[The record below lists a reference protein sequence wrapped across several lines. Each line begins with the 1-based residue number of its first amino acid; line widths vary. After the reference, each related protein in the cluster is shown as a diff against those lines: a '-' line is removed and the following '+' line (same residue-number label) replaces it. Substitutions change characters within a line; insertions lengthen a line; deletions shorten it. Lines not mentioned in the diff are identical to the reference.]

1 MYFDHEKL
9 DVYRVAMELAVLV
22 DEIIEQLPRGRGYL
36 ADQLHRAGTSILLN
50 VAEGAGEYAQNEKI
64 RFYRIARRS
73 GTETAAI
80 LELGKQLKLI
90 DETRYAKSRELLL
103 RIISMLTRL
112 TRIGN
117 ANGNGNGNVS
127 VTP

>member
-9 DVYRVAMELAVLV
+9 DVYRVSMELTVLI
-22 DEIIEQLPRGRGYL
+22 DEIVEHLPRGRVYL

-50 VAEGAGEYAQNEKI
+50 VAEGAGEYAANEKM

-80 LELGKQLKLI
+80 LELGNQLKLI
-90 DETRYAKSRELLL
+90 EEARYKKGRELLI
-103 RIISMLTRL
+103 RIVSMLTKM
-112 TRIGN
+112 TRD
-117 ANGNGNGNVS
+117 S
-127 VTP
+127 VTVTETVTVTN

>member
-9 DVYRVAMELAVLV
+9 DVYRVSMELTVLV
-22 DEIIEQLPRGRGYL
+22 DEIVEHLPRGRAYL

-50 VAEGAGEYAQNEKI
+50 VAEGAGEFAANEKM

-80 LELGKQLKLI
+80 LELGNQLKLI
-90 DETRYAKSRELLL
+90 EEARYKKGRELLI
-103 RIISMLTRL
+103 RIVSMLTKM
-112 TRIGN
+112 TRDPET
-117 ANGNGNGNVS
+117 
-127 VTP
+127 VTATVTVTN

>member
-9 DVYRVAMELAVLV
+9 DVYRVSMELTVLI
-22 DEIIEQLPRGRGYL
+22 DEIVEHLPRGRAYL

-50 VAEGAGEYAQNEKI
+50 VAEGAGEYAANEKM

-80 LELGKQLKLI
+80 LELGNQLKLI
-90 DETRYAKSRELLL
+90 EEARYKKGRELLI
-103 RIISMLTRL
+103 RIVSMLTKM
-112 TRIGN
+112 TRD
-117 ANGNGNGNVS
+117 S
-127 VTP
+127 VTVTETVTVTN